1 MIKNLCL
8 SISLLCISLASN
20 AQRPTKLAI
29 GQSGCHA
36 YFLCNVSEFG
46 SSFSEDSSVIY
57 TGDCIG
63 QDSIN
68 YGIICVKLKEQT
80 NDLQQAEDVM
90 IQYMDY
96 LKKAYDIST
105 AVGYGKGHTMASN
118 PSARGVIDFWTD
130 RYKREWKIKGWT
142 DGKFIAVLY
151 VVSLKGTLA
160 YSTKNELFLD
170 GFRFPGKN

>member
-1 MIKNLCL
+1 MTSAYAHVRKLNPLYDQESL
-8 SISLLCISLASN
+8 PFISLLCISLASN

-46 SSFSEDSSVIY
+46 TSFSEDSSVIY
-57 TGDCIG
+57 TGECI
-63 QDSIN
+63 DRILSITASS
-68 YGIICVKLKEQT
+68 VRKLKEQT

-105 AVGYGKGHTMASN
+105 AVGYGRA
-118 PSARGVIDFWTD
+118 
-130 RYKREWKIKGWT
+130 Y
-142 DGKFIAVLY
+142 DGIEPIRQ
-151 VVSLKGTLA
+151 GR
-160 YSTKNELFLD
+160 D
-170 GFRFPGKN
+170 